1 MYKFRISAL
10 PCTCSIYDF
19 LSEGGY
25 ARNVA
30 ELLDRMV
37 AADGGSLA
45 EVSTAANASAANA
58 TGPGRGE
65 KKVQQRPGHSLVF
78 NQTTETMASRLKD
91 LGVDN
96 MVENYF
102 FSFSS

>member
-1 MYKFRISAL
+1 MYKLRISAL
-10 PCTCSIYDF
+10 LYTCSIYDF

-45 EVSTAANASAANA
+45 EVSTAAASANASAAND
-58 TGPGRGE
+58 TGPVKGE
-65 KKVQQRPGHSLVF
+65 KKTQHRPGHSLVF

-96 MVENYF
+96 MVEMI
-102 FSFSS
+102 SF